1 MLFDV
6 EVYGT
11 AIVCSILGVILG
23 VIRLRKRRNSFI
35 PIFFAICITALATG
49 LEISRFPPTSV
60 SMIENVRD
68 GLISYLIPLSMQ
80 VCLPALITYLMFR
93 DLNPS
98 TQMSVS
104 WLTFNRFYIA
114 VVLITLNTL
123 SYPFVGLF
131 LVCSFGGKCL

>member
-1 MLFDV
+1 
-6 EVYGT
+6 
-11 AIVCSILGVILG
+11 
-23 VIRLRKRRNSFI
+23 
-35 PIFFAICITALATG
+35 
-49 LEISRFPPTSV
+49 
-60 SMIENVRD
+60 MIENVRD

>member
-1 MLFDV
+1 MLFNV

-23 VIRLRKRRNSFI
+23 VIRLRRRNSFI
-35 PIFFAICITALATG
+35 PIFFAVCITALAAG
-49 LEISRFPPTSV
+49 LEIFRFPPTSV
-60 SMIENVRD
+60 STIEHVRD
-68 GLISYLIPLSMQ
+68 GLIAYLIPLSMQ

-93 DLNPS
+93 DLNSS

-104 WLTFNRFYIA
+104 WLTLNRFYITI
-114 VVLITLNTL
+114 VLITLNTL

-131 LVCSFGGKCL
+131 LICSFGEKCL